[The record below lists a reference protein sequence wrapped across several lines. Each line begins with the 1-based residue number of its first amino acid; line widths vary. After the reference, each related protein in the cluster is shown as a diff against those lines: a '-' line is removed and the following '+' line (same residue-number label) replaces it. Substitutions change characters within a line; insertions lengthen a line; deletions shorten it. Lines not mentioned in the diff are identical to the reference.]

1 MSKIILTLSTIII
14 SLFSFGQVVENREVA
29 DFSKLKVS
37 NSIDVYYTISST
49 KSLKIETDDEKNL
62 QFIKTE
68 TVGETLKIYIEND
81 SYNQKG
87 KNKNWKNKLSFKTLK
102 VIISGPNLDEIKAS
116 SSSVVK
122 ILNIN
127 ESKKLLLTVSSS
139 ATIKGN
145 FKSDIVTLDTSSSS
159 TFTGEIMA
167 KEIAIETSSSSTVS
181 IEGKAKNVVVKASS
195 SGDCNLKDLKTENAT
210 ATASSS
216 ASISVYASNSIN
228 AKASSS
234 GSISFYGNPS
244 NISKEKSS
252 GGSVIQK

>member
-1 MSKIILTLSTIII
+1 
-14 SLFSFGQVVENREVA
+14 
-29 DFSKLKVS
+29 
-37 NSIDVYYTISST
+37 
-49 KSLKIETDDEKNL
+49 
-62 QFIKTE
+62 
-68 TVGETLKIYIEND
+68 
-81 SYNQKG
+81 
-87 KNKNWKNKLSFKTLK
+87 
-102 VIISGPNLDEIKAS
+102 
-116 SSSVVK
+116 
-122 ILNIN
+122 
-127 ESKKLLLTVSSS
+127 
-139 ATIKGN
+139 
-145 FKSDIVTLDTSSSS
+145 
-159 TFTGEIMA
+159 MA